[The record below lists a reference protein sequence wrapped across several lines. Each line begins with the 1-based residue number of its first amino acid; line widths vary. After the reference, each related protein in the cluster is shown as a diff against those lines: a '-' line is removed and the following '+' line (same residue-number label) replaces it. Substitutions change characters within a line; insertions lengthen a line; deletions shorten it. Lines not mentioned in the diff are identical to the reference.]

1 MSSPTRQGPAIQP
14 ASALLAWFERDGKGR
29 LVQVPVVVVPSPL
42 GLASGHVAAAPA
54 ADASTALSLKLDYTA
69 MSVSLADQIR
79 PDCPYG
85 EPCAIWVEGYWGAT
99 IEAPGLDF
107 GGPGLDFG
115 GPATQTPKRHPFS
128 VRRYLGRVTEAAS
141 HVRLVEKS

>member
-1 MSSPTRQGPAIQP
+1 MG
-14 ASALLAWFERDGKGR
+14 ERGGLPEAMRVTGR
-29 LVQVPVVVVPSPL
+29 EGLVR
-42 GLASGHVAAAPA
+42 
-54 ADASTALSLKLDYTA
+54 
-69 MSVSLADQIR
+69 DQIR
-79 PDCPYG
+79 PDCPYD

-107 GGPGLDFG
+107 GGP
-115 GPATQTPKRHPFS
+115 ATPTPKRHPFS